1 MTERKPRGVPFE
13 TWVDRQ
19 IREASERGLFDD
31 LPGAGKPLPGQG
43 EPQDEMWWIKRKLE
57 EENLRFPLPGS
68 LALRREAEDALAAAA
83 RARSETEV
91 REIIAGINAKIL
103 DGTRKALS
111 GPPLNLMPFDVEEVV
126 GDWRERRP
134 AEPAPDTPAAT
145 EPLDEP
151 PAGTRSGWRSL
162 FRGRRSTP

>member
-1 MTERKPRGVPFE
+1 MTERTPRGVPFE

-83 RARSETEV
+83 RARSEAEV

-111 GPPLNLMPFDVEEVV
+111 GPLVDGSGRLRA
-126 GDWRERRP
+126 GDRPGLRR
-134 AEPAPDTPAAT
+134 T
-145 EPLDEP
+145 
-151 PAGTRSGWRSL
+151 AGTSASTGPVT
-162 FRGRRSTP
+162 RR